1 MLHLH
6 AIDIVIIVAYLLST
20 VLIGYWV
27 SKRAS
32 QSMQNYF
39 LGGNAMPWYMLG
51 ISNASGMF
59 DISGTMLLVSWMFV
73 YGLKSVWIPWLWPT
87 FNQVFLMVYL
97 SAWLRRSKV
106 MTGAEWIKTR
116 FGTGPGA
123 QLSHVIV
130 VIYAFVSIIGF
141 FTYAFKGIGKFAQ
154 TYLPWHLSA
163 NEYALILIAITA
175 IYVIK
180 GGMISVVITEVVQF
194 FILSIASFAVGIIAM
209 SKVAP
214 DMLRRVVP
222 AGWDNIFFGW
232 HLNLDWSTLLPAA
245 TAKIA
250 DDRYELFGFF
260 VMMLLFKGIPISAA
274 GPAPNYDMQR
284 VLSAKNPREAS
295 IMSAWVNVVLTPPRY
310 FLVIGLTVLA
320 AAFFGP
326 DLRAMGTHLDFEL
339 VLPQALGR
347 FVPMGLLGF
356 LIAGLL
362 AAFMSN
368 FAATVNAAPPYFV
381 NDIYKRYINPNAS
394 PKTYVRLSYLAS
406 FTVIVI
412 GVIFGWSVTSVNEV
426 VVWIVSGLWGG
437 YTASNVLKWY
447 WWRFNGYGYFWGM
460 VTGIASAL
468 AMPRIAP
475 LFPFV
480 QHLMAK
486 FTINMEVVIIF
497 PLVVGISL
505 IGCLLGTLLTKPE
518 SDEVLMDFY
527 RRVRPWGFWGPVL
540 RKVLAEDP
548 GFKRNRDFFR
558 DMFNIAIGIV
568 WQVSLVALPLYIV
581 IQEFQRA
588 AIALGA
594 ILVTSLILK
603 FTWYDHLNERE
614 VETDKAAANDVS
626 QEVTEMLLATQA
638 EANVTSLDH
647 AALFAKYGFYAGLAA
662 MFAFPRVWGA
672 VGMAIIGAVCAGGGS
687 ALGSAVGLFFDALN
701 LKPAEGDHLPSK
713 LPLAASALV
722 LGIIG
727 LVAWYLPMAGLP
739 ITITGFMLGRSAL
752 LSTHRSLALKGMG
765 LSLVGLLLSAVNAY
779 VGALMMVQAGMAAH
793 GY

>member
-1 MLHLH
+1 MLQLH
-6 AIDIVIIVAYLLST
+6 TLDIIIIVAYLLST

-27 SKRAS
+27 SHRAS
-32 QSMQNYF
+32 RSMQDYF

-73 YGLKSVWIPWLWPT
+73 YGIKSVWIPWLWPT
-87 FNQVFLMVYL
+87 FNQIFLMVYL

-116 FGTGPGA
+116 FGTGRGA
-123 QLSHVIV
+123 QASHLIV

-194 FILSIASFAVGIIAM
+194 FILSIASFAVGFIAM
-209 SKVAP
+209 AKVAP
-214 DMLRRVVP
+214 DMFHRVVP

-245 TAKIA
+245 TEKVHQ
-250 DDRYELFGFF
+250 DGYGLFGFF

-295 IMSAWVNVVLTPPRY
+295 MMSAWVNVVLTPPRY
-310 FLVIGLTVLA
+310 FLIMGLTVLA

-326 DLRAMGTHLDFEL
+326 NLRAMGTNMDFEL
-339 VLPQALGR
+339 VLPYALGK
-347 FVPMGLLGF
+347 FVPVGLLGF

-381 NDIYKRYINPNAS
+381 NDIYKRFINPNAS

-406 FTVIVI
+406 FAVIVI
-412 GVIFGWSVTSVNEV
+412 GVVLGWRVTSVNEV

-447 WWRFNGYGYFWGM
+447 WWRFNGWGYFWGM
-460 VTGIASAL
+460 VTGIPL
-468 AMPRIAP
+468 AVGLPSIVKQVP
-475 LFPFV
+475 IV
-480 QHLMAK
+480 QHLLA
-486 FTINMEVVIIF
+486 TYSINMEVVFIF
-497 PLVVGISL
+497 PLVVGISF
-505 IGCLLGTLLTKPE
+505 IFCLLGTLLTKP
-518 SDEVLMDFY
+518 DEDAVLMDFY

-540 RKVLAEDP
+540 KKVLAEDP
-548 GFKRNRDFFR
+548 TFKRNKDFFR
-558 DMFNIAIGIV
+558 DMFNIAVGIT
-568 WQVSLVALPLYIV
+568 WQIALVALPLYVV
-581 IQEFQRA
+581 IREFKRA
-588 AIALGA
+588 ALAAAIILG
-594 ILVTSLILK
+594 TSAILK
-603 FTWYDHLNERE
+603 FTWYDHLSVRE
-614 VETDKAAANDVS
+614 VETDKAAAND
-626 QEVTEMLLATQA
+626 
-638 EANVTSLDH
+638 
-647 AALFAKYGFYAGLAA
+647 K
-662 MFAFPRVWGA
+662 
-672 VGMAIIGAVCAGGGS
+672 
-687 ALGSAVGLFFDALN
+687 
-701 LKPAEGDHLPSK
+701 
-713 LPLAASALV
+713 
-722 LGIIG
+722 
-727 LVAWYLPMAGLP
+727 
-739 ITITGFMLGRSAL
+739 
-752 LSTHRSLALKGMG
+752 
-765 LSLVGLLLSAVNAY
+765 
-779 VGALMMVQAGMAAH
+779 
-793 GY
+793 

>member
-1 MLHLH
+1 MQLHVVDL
-6 AIDIVIIVAYLLST
+6 VIIVTYLLST

-27 SKRAS
+27 SHRAS

-39 LGGNAMPWYMLG
+39 LGGNTMPWYMLG

-87 FNQVFLMVYL
+87 FNQIFLMVYL

-116 FGTGPGA
+116 FGTGRGA
-123 QLSHVIV
+123 QLSHLIV

-141 FTYAFKGIGKFAQ
+141 FSYAFKGIGKFAQ
-154 TYLPWHLSA
+154 TFLPWHLSA
-163 NEYALILIAITA
+163 NEYALILIGITA

-209 SKVAP
+209 RKVAP
-214 DMLRRVVP
+214 EMLHRVVP

-245 TAKIA
+245 TEKVHQ
-250 DDRYELFGFF
+250 DGYGLFAFL
-260 VMMLLFKGIPISAA
+260 VIMLLFKGIPISAA

-295 IMSAWVNVVLTPPRY
+295 MMSAWVNIVLTPPRY

-326 DLRAMGTHLDFEL
+326 NLRAMGTDMDFEL
-339 VLPQALGR
+339 VLPYALGR
-347 FVPMGLLGF
+347 FVPVGLLGF

-381 NDIYKRYINPNAS
+381 NDIYKRFINPHAQQ
-394 PKTYVRLSYLAS
+394 KTYVRLSYLAS
-406 FTVIVI
+406 FAVVVI
-412 GVIFGWSVTSVNEV
+412 GVLIGWNVDSVNTV

-468 AMPRIAP
+468 GMPRVVQAM
-475 LFPFV
+475 PFV
-480 QHLMAK
+480 QDLLARYS
-486 FTINMEVVIIF
+486 INMEVVIIF
-497 PLVVGISL
+497 PVVVGISL
-505 IGCLLGTLLTKPE
+505 IGCLLGTWLTKPE
-518 SDEVLMDFY
+518 DEAVLKDFY

-540 RKVLAEDP
+540 KKVLAEDP
-548 GFKRNRDFFR
+548 GFKRNKDFVR
-558 DMFNIAIGIV
+558 DMFNIAAGIV
-568 WQVSLVALPLYIV
+568 WQIALVALPLYIV
-581 IQEFQRA
+581 IQEFKRV
-588 AIALGA
+588 ALA
-594 ILVTSLILK
+594 LAVILATSVILK
-603 FTWYDHLNERE
+603 FTWFDHLTERE
-614 VETDKAAANDVS
+614 IETDKAAA
-626 QEVTEMLLATQA
+626 
-638 EANVTSLDH
+638 
-647 AALFAKYGFYAGLAA
+647 
-662 MFAFPRVWGA
+662 
-672 VGMAIIGAVCAGGGS
+672 
-687 ALGSAVGLFFDALN
+687 
-701 LKPAEGDHLPSK
+701 GDK
-713 LPLAASALV
+713 
-722 LGIIG
+722 
-727 LVAWYLPMAGLP
+727 
-739 ITITGFMLGRSAL
+739 
-752 LSTHRSLALKGMG
+752 
-765 LSLVGLLLSAVNAY
+765 
-779 VGALMMVQAGMAAH
+779 
-793 GY
+793 